1 MKSEFELRLQY
12 QLGSQQEEIDNFN
25 DSVFDL
31 IENDYQD
38 CDEFINTMYQEGWQ
52 EKRFNAKDSYNFD

>member
-12 QLGSQQEEIDNFN
+12 QLDSQQEEIDNFN
-25 DSVFDL
+25 DSIFDL

-38 CDEFINTMYQEGWQ
+38 CDEFINTMYQEV
-52 EKRFNAKDSYNFD
+52 

>member
-1 MKSEFELRLQY
+1 MNEFEKRLQY
-12 QLGSQQEEIDNFN
+12 QLDSQQEDIDNFN
-25 DSVFDL
+25 DMVFDL

-52 EKRFNAKDSYNFD
+52 EKRFNAKNSYNFD